1 MSFDIKKPGD
11 TSWAYKL
18 REKYL
23 QGERLL
29 PIQIFY
35 ASAALGEVWTQG
47 QCRKDEAA

>member
-18 REKYL
+18 RDKYL

-35 ASAALGEVWTQG
+35 ASAALGEVWAQG